1 MSPAATQLESWSGT
15 DVSVRDIER
24 ALAELRLADR
34 QDASPALRTSVM
46 THIAWVPEEWV
57 EAATHVL
64 EGLAERHPSRT
75 ILLLAEPD
83 AGEDR
88 LDADVSV
95 ECFSMPG
102 LEQLVSTE
110 VVRLRLRGD
119 RVLVPASIVEPLLLH
134 DLPVFLR
141 WRGLPPFGK
150 EPFEQL
156 VGVVD
161 RLVVDST
168 EWPGLPEPYAQLT
181 NVFERAIVS
190 DIAWA
195 RTERWRRQLA
205 TLWPGIAG
213 ARHIRVTGTAAQAH
227 LLAGWLRSRLG
238 RPDLALE
245 HDVDERLRGVDVD
258 GEPAPF
264 PPGDPPHPSE
274 LLSEELDRFG
284 RDRIYEAA
292 VSAT

>member
-1 MSPAATQLESWSGT
+1 MS
-15 DVSVRDIER
+15 VSEIEH
-24 ALAELRLADR
+24 ALSALRRAELHDNVP
-34 QDASPALRTSVM
+34 DLRTSVM

-57 EAATHVL
+57 EAATHAL

-75 ILLLAEPD
+75 ILLLSEPD
-83 AGEDR
+83 ADEDGI
-88 LDADVSV
+88 DADVSV
-95 ECFSMPG
+95 RCFTMPG

-110 VVRLRLRGD
+110 VIHLRLRG
-119 RVLVPASIVEPLLLH
+119 RRTRASASIVEPLLLH

-141 WRGLPPFGK
+141 WRGLPPFGG

-161 RLVVDST
+161 RLIVDST
-168 EWPGLPEPYAQLT
+168 EWPGLPAPYARLT
-181 NVFERAIVS
+181 EVFERVAAS

-205 TLWPGIAG
+205 TMWPEIADV
-213 ARHIRVTGTAAQAH
+213 RRLRVTGTSAQAS

-238 RPDLALE
+238 RPEIELE
-245 HDVDERLRGVDVD
+245 HEADDRLRGVEVD

-284 RDRIYEAA
+284 RDRIYEEAVRAA
-292 VSAT
+292 